1 MTSLQRGR
9 LKRPPEPY
17 RKGLACLLSDI
28 DPPRGKK
35 ELFNNIYNAIF
46 NAGITFKT
54 RGRVGP
60 R

>member
-1 MTSLQRGR
+1 MQARAAQGLDSAS
-9 LKRPPEPY
+9 ENPY
-17 RKGLACLLSDI
+17 RVQG
-28 DPPRGKK
+28 RGGGKK
-35 ELFNNIYNAIF
+35 ELLNNIYNAIF